1 MLWLMV
7 SIAFDRS
14 KKIARVISF
23 DVLSFE
29 LDISFISC
37 SIGCTVEWFFRKP

>member
-7 SIAFDRS
+7 SNAFDRS
-14 KKIARVISF
+14 KQIARVLSF

-29 LDISFISC
+29 LDISFISFT
-37 SIGCTVEWFFRKP
+37 IGCTVECVTN